1 MRIVRFVAL
10 VLLLSSFALAQNK
23 TAANPPGL
31 AVPADL
37 PNIPAFDLSSVDKS
51 VDPCVNFYKYAC
63 SGWMAKN
70 PIPPDQAIWGRFSGL
85 QERNR
90 DVLHA
95 ILEYAAKPDP
105 KRSPVMQ
112 KIGDFYASCMDEQK
126 ANAEGAKPLRPEL
139 DRIAKIASK
148 QDLITTV
155 AQLQGIGVTAM
166 FFFSSQP
173 DLHQSTMQIANVV
186 QGGLGLPDRDYYL
199 KTDPKSVETR
209 EKYVAHV
216 QKMFELLGDKP
227 ETAAAEAKTVMTIET
242 ALAKAAL
249 DRVAIRSP
257 ENRDHPMTLQEFAAL
272 APSASFN
279 QYFTATGAPAIS
291 KVNVVTPDFFK
302 ALNAQI
308 DSVPLNEW
316 KTYLRW
322 HVAHTFAPWLST
334 PFVDEDFQFYDKYLE
349 GQQEQQPRWKRC
361 VRATDRAMGE
371 ALGQPYVDLTFGV
384 EGKQRTLKMVEAIE
398 KAMSADLKTL
408 SWMTPETQKA
418 AAVKLAGITNKIG
431 YPDKWR
437 DYSKLDVIRGDFFT
451 DLQRANHFERMRQL
465 NKIGKPTDKLEW
477 GMSPPTVNAYYNPP
491 QNNINFPA
499 GILQP
504 PFYDNKMDDA
514 VNFGGIGAVIG
525 HELTHGFDDQGSK
538 YDAVGD
544 LRNWWTPED
553 KAEFGKRTSCI
564 SDEYDQFVA
573 VDDLHL
579 KGRLTLGENTADNGG
594 IRLSLMAL
602 HNKMKEENQPEKEI
616 DGYTPDQRF
625 FISYAQIWCQNVTP
639 EQSRLRALTDPHSPG
654 QYRVNGVV
662 SNMPEFQQA
671 WGCKAGQPMV
681 RANACRVW

>member
-1 MRIVRFVAL
+1 MRTFRLVAL
-10 VLLLSSFALAQNK
+10 AMLLSLFALAQSK

-31 AVPADL
+31 VIPPDL
-37 PNIPAFDLSSVDKS
+37 PNIPAFDLSSIDKS
-51 VDPCVNFYKYAC
+51 VEPCVDFYKYAC

-126 ANAEGAKPLRPEL
+126 ANTAGAKPLQPEF
-139 DRIAKIASK
+139 DRIAKIGNK
-148 QDLITTV
+148 QDLVTTV
-155 AQLQGIGVTAM
+155 AQLQGIGVNAM
-166 FFFSSQP
+166 FFFSSQA
-173 DLHQSTMQIANVV
+173 DLHQSTMQIAEVR

-199 KTDPKSVETR
+199 KDDPKSVEAR

-216 QKMFELLGDKP
+216 QKMFELLGDNP
-227 ETAAAEAKTVMTIET
+227 QTAAAEAKTIMTIET

-257 ENRDHPMTLQEFAAL
+257 ENRDHPMTEKEFAAL

-279 QYFTATGAPAIS
+279 QYFAATGAPAIA

-308 DSVPLNEW
+308 DSVPLNDW

-322 HVAHTFAPWLST
+322 HVVRTFSPWLST
-334 PFVDEDFQFYDKYLE
+334 PFVEEDFQFYDRYLE
-349 GQQEQQPRWKRC
+349 GQHEQQPRWKRC
-361 VRATDRAMGE
+361 VRITDRELGE

-384 EGKQRTLKMVEAIE
+384 EGKQRTLKMVEEIE
-398 KAMSADLKTL
+398 KAMGADLQTL
-408 SWMTPETQKA
+408 SWMTPETKKA

-437 DYSKLDVIRGDFFT
+437 DYSKLDIIRGDFFT
-451 DLQRANHFERMRQL
+451 DLQRGNHFERMRQL

-553 KAEFGKRTSCI
+553 KAEFGKRTYCI

-602 HNKMKEENQPEKEI
+602 HNKMNEENQPEKQI

-625 FISYAQIWCQNVTP
+625 FISYAQIWCQNSTAA
-639 EQSRLRALTDPHSPG
+639 QSRLRALTDPHSPG